1 MVFSKRSEFL
11 SFFWCRI
18 EVFFAKGPEVEE
30 SHKVQSVRAV
40 VEQTIRDL
48 KCFKIMDGNKIK
60 AVAEFEEVLDCVIA
74 LHNLRVLLKANKS
87 FDLLPRR
94 VAVPGDHVFKPK
106 IQSGRKKAKKRHRND
121 VPKLNGAVLG
131 GDPAVRYSAPPSWE
145 GKVEQVKEMARRAA
159 IKKRKLTEAV
169 EKLVDEGG
177 HHLVDAEGMAG
188 LELRPVNDGMIDEV
202 LEAGLVADV
211 NIGEND

>member
-1 MVFSKRSEFL
+1 ME
-11 SFFWCRI
+11 
-18 EVFFAKGPEVEE
+18 G
-30 SHKVQSVRAV
+30 
-40 VEQTIRDL
+40 
-48 KCFKIMDGNKIK
+48 
-60 AVAEFEEVLDCVIA
+60 
-74 LHNLRVLLKANKS
+74 
-87 FDLLPRR
+87 
-94 VAVPGDHVFKPK
+94 
-106 IQSGRKKAKKRHRND
+106 KKQKKRHRND

>member
-1 MVFSKRSEFL
+1 MPKPDKVLRFRPLKEVPEALAKLKRVVL
-11 SFFWCRI
+11 I
-18 EVFFAKGPEVEE
+18 HPKPIVEE
-30 SHKVQSVRAV
+30 
-40 VEQTIRDL
+40 L
-48 KCFKIMDGNKIK
+48 KAKFCICGKGERKMGKKSKDMIQCD
-60 AVAEFEEVLDCVIA
+60 ECWEWYHSDCVGVA
-74 LHNLRVLLKANKS
+74 DVAAVQNDDWKCEWCKS
-87 FDLLPRR
+87 DIDKEGYQRW
-94 VAVPGDHVFKPK
+94 K
-106 IQSGRKKAKKRHRND
+106 SGRKKAKKRHRKD
-121 VPKLNGAVLG
+121 VPKLNGAILG

-145 GKVEQVKEMARRAA
+145 GKVKQVKELARRAA

-211 NIGEND
+211 SVGEND